1 MRMNTLAFHNMKS
14 IFIIIYCNH
23 ITIINRCKGQQM
35 QDKGDSLEEGVLE
48 VLHTSVLILVT
59 KHFVL
64 LDLD

>member
-1 MRMNTLAFHNMKS
+1 
-14 IFIIIYCNH
+14 
-23 ITIINRCKGQQM
+23 M

>member
-14 IFIIIYCNH
+14 IFIIYSIH
-23 ITIINRCKGQQM
+23 ITIINRCKGQQV